1 VTPEALGERP
11 KTPLDRLL
19 GLAADVRTGEGA
31 GALMLA
37 ANVFLLLAC
46 YYLLKTVREA
56 LILSEGGAEVK
67 SYAAAGQ
74 AVLLLGFV
82 PAYGAL
88 ASRVDRLK
96 LINWVTL
103 FFASHLVI
111 FYLLGVAGV
120 HIGIAFF
127 LWIGVFNL
135 VMVAQVW
142 AFANDVYDEERGKRL
157 FPIVGVG
164 ASLGAWAGA
173 AFASELF
180 DRIGSYPIMLIAAAG
195 LPATLILTRLIDR
208 RVRRVR
214 VAAARA
220 EQPIG
225 KAGGFQLVLS
235 QKYLLFIALFVL
247 VTNIVNTLGEYILGD
262 LVTADVSARIASGA
276 APAGSEDMLI
286 GAFYGR
292 FFAWVNFLGFAFQ
305 LLLVSRLF
313 KWLGVR
319 GTLFVLPVIAAFS
332 YGTAALMPVLSI
344 ITLVKMLENSTDYS
358 INNTTRHALFLPT
371 SREAKYKAKQAID
384 AFFWRAG
391 DVLQAGVVFVGAQLL
406 ALTTREFAAVNLAI
420 VVVWIA
426 IGIAIARQ
434 HRKITGEEAVPAHAA
449 AQPV

>member
-1 VTPEALGERP
+1 VSEASPDRRG
-11 KTPLDRLL
+11 PLDRILSF
-19 GLAADVRTGEGA
+19 GADVRAGEGT

-37 ANVFLLLAC
+37 ANVFLLLAF

-74 AVLLLGFV
+74 GLLLLGFV
-82 PAYGAL
+82 PAYGIL
-88 ASRVDRLK
+88 ASRVKRLT

-120 HIGIAFF
+120 HIGVAFF

-135 VMVAQVW
+135 VMPAQMW
-142 AFANDVYDEERGKRL
+142 AYANDVYDVERGKRL

-173 AFASELF
+173 AIASALF
-180 DRIGSYPIMLIAAAG
+180 ERLGSYPIMLIAAAG
-195 LPATLILTRLIDR
+195 LPASLLLTQMIER
-208 RVRRVR
+208 RVRRGR
-214 VAAARA
+214 SAAATA
-220 EQPIG
+220 EAPIG
-225 KAGGFQLVLS
+225 KAGGFQLILS
-235 QKYLLFIALFVL
+235 QRYLLFIALFVL
-247 VTNIVNTLGEYILGD
+247 TTNIVNTLGEYILGK
-262 LVTADVSARIASGA
+262 LVVADVSARIASGA
-276 APAGSEDMLI
+276 AAAGSEDMLI

-292 FFAWVNFLGFAFQ
+292 FFAWVNFLGFMFQ

-319 GTLFVLPVIAAFS
+319 GTLFVLPVIAAIT
-332 YGTAALMPVLSI
+332 YGTTALMPVLGV
-344 ITLVKMLENSTDYS
+344 ITLVKMMENSTDYS

-391 DVLQAGVVFVGAQLL
+391 DVLQAGVVFVGAELL
-406 ALTTREFAAVNLAI
+406 ALTTRAFAGVNLALVAIWI
-420 VVVWIA
+420 V

-434 HRKITGEEAVPAHAA
+434 HRKITGEESLPANAA
-449 AQPV
+449 AETA

>member
-1 VTPEALGERP
+1 VSETSTDRRG
-11 KTPLDRLL
+11 PLDRVLSL
-19 GLAADVRTGEGA
+19 GADVRAGEGT
-31 GALMLA
+31 GALMLG
-37 ANVFLLLAC
+37 ANVFLLLAF

-74 AVLLLGFV
+74 GLLLLGFV
-82 PAYGAL
+82 PIYGII
-88 ASRVDRLK
+88 ASRVKRLT

-120 HIGIAFF
+120 HIGVAFF

-135 VMVAQVW
+135 VMPAQMW
-142 AFANDVYDEERGKRL
+142 AYANDVYDVERGKRL

-173 AFASELF
+173 AIAGALF
-180 DRIGSYPIMLIAAAG
+180 ERLGSYPIMLIAAAG
-195 LPATLILTRLIDR
+195 LPASLLLTQMIER
-208 RVRRVR
+208 RVRRGR
-214 VAAARA
+214 SAAATA
-220 EQPIG
+220 EAPIG
-225 KAGGFQLVLS
+225 KAGGFQLIFS

-247 VTNIVNTLGEYILGD
+247 TTNIVNTLGEYILGK
-262 LVTADVSARIASGA
+262 LVVADVSARIASGA
-276 APAGSEDMLI
+276 AAAGSEDMLI

-292 FFAWVNFLGFAFQ
+292 FFAWVNFLGFLFQ

-319 GTLFVLPVIAAFS
+319 GTLFVLPVIAAVT
-332 YGTAALMPVLSI
+332 YGTTALMPVLGV
-344 ITLVKMLENSTDYS
+344 ITLVKMMENSTDYS

-391 DVLQAGVVFVGAQLL
+391 DVLQAGVVFVGAELL
-406 ALTTREFAAVNLAI
+406 ALTTRGFAGVNLAL
-420 VVVWIA
+420 VAVWIA
-426 IGIAIARQ
+426 IGIGIARQ
-434 HRKITGEEAVPAHAA
+434 HRKITGEEPLPANAA
-449 AQPV
+449 AETA

>member
-1 VTPEALGERP
+1 MNQQSSSQRG
-11 KTPLDRLL
+11 PLERLL
-19 GLAADVRTGEGA
+19 SVGADVRAGEGA

-37 ANVFLLLAC
+37 ANVFLVLAL

-74 AVLLLGFV
+74 GLLLLGFI

-88 ASRVDRLK
+88 ASRVNRLR

-111 FYLLGVAGV
+111 FYLLGAAGV
-120 HIGIAFF
+120 HIGVAFF

-135 VMVAQVW
+135 VMPAQMW
-142 AFANDVYDEERGKRL
+142 AFANDLYDEERGKRL

-173 AFASELF
+173 ALAGELF
-180 DRIGSYPIMLIAAAG
+180 DRTGSYSIMLIAAAG
-195 LPATLILTRLIDR
+195 LPLSLLLTRAIERRAHRDR
-208 RVRRVR
+208 AVK
-214 VAAARA
+214 ASA
-220 EQPIG
+220 EQPMG
-225 KAGGFQLVLS
+225 KAGGFRLVLS
-235 QKYLLFIALFVL
+235 QRYLLYIALFVL
-247 VTNIVNTLGEYILGD
+247 VTNIVNTVGEYILGS
-262 LVTADVSARIASGA
+262 LVTADVNAQIASGA

-319 GTLFVLPVIAAFS
+319 GTLFVLPVIAAIT
-332 YGTAALMPVLSI
+332 YGTTALMPVLGI
-344 ITLVKMLENSTDYS
+344 ITLVKMMENSTDYS

-391 DVLQAGVVFVGAQLL
+391 DVLQAAIVFTGAELL
-406 ALTTREFAAVNLAI
+406 ALTTRGFAAVNLVI

-426 IGIAIARQ
+426 IGVAIARE
-434 HRKITGEEAVPAHAA
+434 HRKVTREESLPANAA

>member
-1 VTPEALGERP
+1 VTDVKSDRRGLLDRILALG
-11 KTPLDRLL
+11 
-19 GLAADVRTGEGA
+19 ADVRPGEGA

-37 ANVFLLLAC
+37 ANVFLLLAF

-67 SYAAAGQ
+67 SYASAGQ
-74 AVLLLGFV
+74 ALLLLGFV

-88 ASRVDRLK
+88 ASRVNRLT

-120 HIGIAFF
+120 HIGIVFF

-135 VMVAQVW
+135 VMPAQLW
-142 AFANDVYDEERGKRL
+142 AFANDVYDPERGKRL
-157 FPIVGVG
+157 FPIVGIG

-173 AFASELF
+173 AFAGELF
-180 DRIGSYPIMLIAAAG
+180 DRVGSYPILLIAAAG
-195 LPATLILTRLIDR
+195 LPVTLLLTRLIEQ
-208 RVRRVR
+208 RVRRGR
-214 VAAARA
+214 AATTA
-220 EQPIG
+220 EAPIG
-225 KAGGFQLVLS
+225 KAGGFRLVLS
-235 QKYLLFIALFVL
+235 QRYLLFIALFVL
-247 VTNIVNTLGEYILGD
+247 VTNIVNTLGEFILGS

-276 APAGSEDMLI
+276 APAGSEDVLI
-286 GAFYGR
+286 GAFYSR

-319 GTLFVLPVIAAFS
+319 GTLFVLPVIAAFT
-332 YGTAALMPVLSI
+332 YGTTALMPVLGVI
-344 ITLVKMLENSTDYS
+344 MVVKMLENSTDYS

-391 DVLQAGVVFVGAQLL
+391 DVLQAVVVFVGAELL
-406 ALTTREFAAVNLAI
+406 ALATRGFAVVNLTI
-420 VVVWIA
+420 VAVWIVL
-426 IGIAIARQ
+426 GIAIARE
-434 HRKITGEEAVPAHAA
+434 HRKLTGEEALPANAA

>member
-1 VTPEALGERP
+1 VSEASPDQRG
-11 KTPLDRLL
+11 PLDRVLSV
-19 GLAADVRTGEGA
+19 GADVRAGEGT

-37 ANVFLLLAC
+37 ANVFLLLAF

-74 AVLLLGFV
+74 GLLLLGFV
-82 PAYGAL
+82 PAYGIL
-88 ASRVDRLK
+88 ASRVKRLT

-111 FYLLGVAGV
+111 FYLLGTAGV
-120 HIGIAFF
+120 HIGVAFF
-127 LWIGVFNL
+127 LWIGVFSL
-135 VMVAQVW
+135 VMPAQIW
-142 AFANDVYDEERGKRL
+142 AYANDVYDIERGKRL

-173 AFASELF
+173 AIAGALF
-180 DRIGSYPIMLIAAAG
+180 ERVGSYPIMLMAAAG
-195 LPATLILTRLIDR
+195 LPATLLLTQLIER
-208 RVRRVR
+208 RVRRGR
-214 VAAARA
+214 TAAATA
-220 EQPIG
+220 EAPIG
-225 KAGGFQLVLS
+225 KAGGFQLILS
-235 QKYLLFIALFVL
+235 QRYLLFIALFVL
-247 VTNIVNTLGEYILGD
+247 TTNIVNTLGEYILGK
-262 LVTADVSARIASGA
+262 LVVADVSAQIASGA
-276 APAGSEDMLI
+276 AAAGSEDMLI

-292 FFAWVNFLGFAFQ
+292 FFAWVNFLGFMFQ

-319 GTLFVLPVIAAFS
+319 GTLFVLPVIAAIT
-332 YGTAALMPVLSI
+332 YGTTALMPVLGV

-391 DVLQAGVVFVGAQLL
+391 DVLQAGVVFVGAELL
-406 ALTTREFAAVNLAI
+406 AMTTRGFAGINLALVAIWI
-420 VVVWIA
+420 V
-426 IGIAIARQ
+426 IGIAIAQQ
-434 HRKITGEEAVPAHAA
+434 HRKITGEEPLPATAA
-449 AQPV
+449 AETA

>member
-1 VTPEALGERP
+1 VTDGTPDRRG
-11 KTPLDRLL
+11 PLDRLL
-19 GLAADVRTGEGA
+19 SLGADVRAGEGT

-37 ANVFLLLAC
+37 GNVFLLLAF

-88 ASRVDRLK
+88 ASRVNRLT

-111 FYLLGVAGV
+111 FYLLGAAGV
-120 HIGIAFF
+120 HIGVAFF

-135 VMVAQVW
+135 VMPAQLW
-142 AFANDVYDEERGKRL
+142 AFANDVYDAERGKRL
-157 FPIVGVG
+157 FPIVGIG

-173 AFASELF
+173 AFAGELF
-180 DRIGSYPIMLIAAAG
+180 DRIGSYPMMLIAAAG
-195 LPATLILTRLIDR
+195 LPVTLILTRLIER
-208 RVRRVR
+208 RVRRAP
-214 VAAARA
+214 AAAATA
-220 EQPIG
+220 EAPIG
-225 KAGGFQLVLS
+225 KAGGFRLVLS
-235 QKYLLFIALFVL
+235 QRYLLFIALFVL
-247 VTNIVNTLGEYILGD
+247 VTNIVNTLGEYILGS
-262 LVTADVSARIASGA
+262 LVTADVAARIASGA

-319 GTLFVLPVIAAFS
+319 GTLFVLPVIAAFT
-332 YGTAALMPVLSI
+332 YGTTALMPVLSI
-344 ITLVKMLENSTDYS
+344 IMLVKMLENSTDYS

-384 AFFWRAG
+384 SFFWRAG
-391 DVLQAGVVFVGAQLL
+391 DVLQALVVFVGAELL
-406 ALTTREFAAVNLAI
+406 ALTTRGFALFNLAI
-420 VVVWIA
+420 VAVWIVL
-426 IGIAIARQ
+426 GIAIARE
-434 HRKITGEEAVPAHAA
+434 HRQLTGEELVRTKAE

>member
-1 VTPEALGERP
+1 MSETLPDRRS
-11 KTPLDRLL
+11 PLDRVLAL
-19 GLAADVRTGEGA
+19 GADVRAGEGT

-37 ANVFLLLAC
+37 ANVFLLLAF

-74 AVLLLGFV
+74 GLLLLGFV
-82 PAYGAL
+82 PAYGIL
-88 ASRVDRLK
+88 ASRVKRLT
-96 LINWVTL
+96 LINWVTV

-120 HIGIAFF
+120 HIGVAFF

-135 VMVAQVW
+135 VMPAQMW
-142 AFANDVYDEERGKRL
+142 AYANDVYDVERGKRL

-173 AFASELF
+173 AIASALF
-180 DRIGSYPIMLIAAAG
+180 ERVGSYPIMLIAAAG
-195 LPATLILTRLIDR
+195 LPASLLLTQTIER
-208 RVRRVR
+208 RVRRGHT
-214 VAAARA
+214 AAATA
-220 EQPIG
+220 EAPIG
-225 KAGGFQLVLS
+225 KAGGFQLILS
-235 QKYLLFIALFVL
+235 QRYLLFIALFVL
-247 VTNIVNTLGEYILGD
+247 TTNIVNTLGEYILGK
-262 LVTADVSARIASGA
+262 LVVADVSARIASGA
-276 APAGSEDMLI
+276 AAAGSEDMLI

-292 FFAWVNFLGFAFQ
+292 FFAWVNFLGFMFQ

-319 GTLFVLPVIAAFS
+319 GTLFVLPVIAAIT
-332 YGTAALMPVLSI
+332 YGTTALVPVLGV
-344 ITLVKMLENSTDYS
+344 ITLVKMMENSTDYS

-391 DVLQAGVVFVGAQLL
+391 DVLQAGVVFVGAELL
-406 ALTTREFAAVNLAI
+406 ALTTRGFAGFNLAL
-420 VVVWIA
+420 VAVWIV

-434 HRKITGEEAVPAHAA
+434 HRKITGEEPLPATAA
-449 AQPV
+449 AETA

>member
-1 VTPEALGERP
+1 MTETPSAQRG
-11 KTPLDRLL
+11 PLERLL
-19 GLAADVRTGEGA
+19 AVGADVRAGEGA
-31 GALMLA
+31 GAVMLA
-37 ANVFLLLAC
+37 ANIFLVLAL

-74 AVLLLGFV
+74 GLLLLGFV

-88 ASRVDRLK
+88 ASRVNRLK

-111 FYLLGVAGV
+111 FYLLGAAGV

-135 VMVAQVW
+135 VMPAQMW
-142 AFANDVYDEERGKRL
+142 AFANDLYDEERGKRL

-164 ASLGAWAGA
+164 ASLGAWAGVA
-173 AFASELF
+173 LAGELF
-180 DRIGSYPIMLIAAAG
+180 DRTGSYPIMLIAAAG
-195 LPATLILTRLIDR
+195 LPMSLLLTRAIERRARRDR
-208 RVRRVR
+208 SVT
-214 VAAARA
+214 ATA
-220 EQPIG
+220 EKPMG
-225 KAGGFQLVLS
+225 KAGGFRLVLS
-235 QKYLLFIALFVL
+235 QRYLLFIALFVL
-247 VTNIVNTLGEYILGD
+247 VTNVVNTVGEYILGS
-262 LVTADVSARIASGA
+262 LITADVDARIASGA

-319 GTLFVLPVIAAFS
+319 GTLFVLPVIAAFT
-332 YGTAALMPVLSI
+332 YGTTALMPVLGI
-344 ITLVKMLENSTDYS
+344 ITLVKMMENSADYS

-391 DVLQAGVVFVGAQLL
+391 DVLQAAVVFAGAELL
-406 ALTTREFAAVNLAI
+406 AWTTRGFAAVNLAI

-426 IGIAIARQ
+426 IGIAIARE
-434 HRKITGEEAVPAHAA
+434 HRKLTREESLPANAS